1 MKMNRR
7 TPIQKQHERAVML
20 DFLAWYNSTKKSAF
34 EIYDEPDPPDA
45 LIKDGN
51 IERWLEVTD
60 TFYSNEWAKTKM
72 SHVTPGE
79 ENHPWDGGLQMNM
92 DQRVAKRFI
101 DHLLKKLSKKTYLP
115 FAERFGP
122 GILLIT
128 LDHPWL
134 SDETFDDINT
144 FCEKTDWSGDLKT
157 FSEVYVVY
165 PSMNKKAFARLEYA

>member
-1 MKMNRR
+1 MNRR

-101 DHLLKKLSKKTYLP
+101 DNLLKKLTKKTYLP